1 MKLNASE
8 KIALCYTCRAY
19 TNWRRVYYPDL
30 FCPCYRCKGCGIEYL
45 IELDRKVVE

>member
-19 TNWRRVYYPDL
+19 TNWRRVYNVDIPR
-30 FCPCYRCKGCGIEYL
+30 PCYRCKGCGIEYL